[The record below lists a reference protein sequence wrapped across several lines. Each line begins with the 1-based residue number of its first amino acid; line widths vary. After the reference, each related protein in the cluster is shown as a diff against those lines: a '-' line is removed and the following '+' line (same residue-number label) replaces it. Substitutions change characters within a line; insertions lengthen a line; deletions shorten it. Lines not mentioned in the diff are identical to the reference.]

1 MLGVRQRRHGAFCVS
16 REQTLPPMAKAHF
29 SSVKTMFTV
38 NHEQFFIQMTQTC
51 KHSKCLQILAGED
64 FQLNSSGER

>member
-1 MLGVRQRRHGAFCVS
+1 
-16 REQTLPPMAKAHF
+16 
-29 SSVKTMFTV
+29 MFTV

-64 FQLNSSGER
+64 FQLNSSGERWLKFIGVRIEDNREAENIA